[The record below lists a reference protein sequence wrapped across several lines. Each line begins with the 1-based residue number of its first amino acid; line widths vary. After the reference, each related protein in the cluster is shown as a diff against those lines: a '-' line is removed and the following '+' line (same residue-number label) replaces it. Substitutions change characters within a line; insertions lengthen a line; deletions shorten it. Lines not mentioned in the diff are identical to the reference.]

1 MYRICE
7 PIRQVINLS
16 SIVGLA
22 VESIL
27 FGAIGVV
34 GINLVLDTTMANASA
49 TVTTIVQ
56 TVVPLIIGV
65 AAILI
70 FLKRAGYS
78 VKM

>member
-1 MYRICE
+1 M
-7 PIRQVINLS
+7 S

-34 GINLVLDTTMANASA
+34 GINLILDTAMANAST
-49 TVTTIVQ
+49 TVNTIIH

-65 AAILI
+65 AAVLI
-70 FLKRAGYS
+70 FLKRAGYTI
-78 VKM
+78 KM

>member
-1 MYRICE
+1 M
-7 PIRQVINLS
+7 S

-34 GINLVLDTTMANASA
+34 GINLIVDNVCSNCSA
-49 TVTTIVQ
+49 TVVTIVE

-65 AAILI
+65 AAVLI

-78 VKM
+78 IRL